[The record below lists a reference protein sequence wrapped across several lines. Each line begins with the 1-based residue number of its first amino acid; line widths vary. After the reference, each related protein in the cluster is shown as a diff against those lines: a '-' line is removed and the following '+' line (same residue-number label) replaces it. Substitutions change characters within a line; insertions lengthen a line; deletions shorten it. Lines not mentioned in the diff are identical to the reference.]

1 MITMDV
7 DVRSVRATAVPRT
20 TDALVEV
27 AGTELEFSPPL
38 GPSAA
43 SELVADIFTTTGL
56 TQISEAGREIPI
68 LDEEWTA
75 EKEQRFAL
83 LAEREAL
90 GKLNRSE
97 KDELEG
103 LSMARRALKN
113 PRSGGELLWEYEQ
126 RKITR
131 ELVDA
136 LTRYVTFHKRSRR
149 SPGA

>member
-1 MITMDV
+1 MITIDV
-7 DVRSVRATAVPRT
+7 DVQRVRATAVPRT
-20 TDALVEV
+20 IAAVVEV
-27 AGTELEFSPPL
+27 AGNELEFLPL

-43 SELVADIFTTTGL
+43 SELVTEFSTTSEL

-68 LDEEWTA
+68 FDDEWTA

-90 GKLNRSE
+90 GKLNPSE
-97 KDELEG
+97 NEELEA
-103 LSMARRALKN
+103 LSVARRALKN
-113 PRSGGELLWEYEQ
+113 PRSGGELIWEYEQ

-131 ELVDA
+131 DLVDA

-149 SPGA
+149 SSGA